1 MSGVSQPGRYSKRA
15 DRNQPDIV
23 AALRKMGCLVF
34 VMGYPFDL
42 LVWHRLRWHVIE
54 LKDGGGRLTEA
65 QERDIAAIGY
75 AGAVKVVRSAPEAL
89 QAVMNG

>member
-1 MSGVSQPGRYSKRA
+1 M
-15 DRNQPDIV
+15 
-23 AALRKMGCLVF
+23 
-34 VMGYPFDL
+34 
-42 LVWHRLRWHVIE
+42 IE